1 MNFKFNI
8 LVYCCFIVISC
19 KKDVKKDIYT
29 EESWN
34 NINSKLI
41 GEKQIDTLRNGNLI
55 VYNKFGFEVYDN
67 KTLNLLQNQSLK
79 FSYSIDD
86 NLFNFKT
93 TVIDNYLITFRKLN
107 NVESV
112 FMVYNFN
119 NNYVSE
125 AILNIDTISKI
136 SKNNFNCN
144 LSKIPNKNGTFD
156 LLVEYYIND
165 KFILY
170 TMNFE
175 QLFNRFNNNNS
186 SCIKFVS
193 DFSNV
198 ADQFPKFMKIRN
210 IYTDINDYIIAT
222 SDLEFA
228 NDFGGLVI
236 DRKGN
241 LIADLPIK
249 GNYFYLKNKLYGI
262 KYHVLDEY
270 TSNYLSFNR
279 LQIPDNLIPEL
290 EDIKPLN
297 NKTLYYLNN
306 DKLVTLN
313 ENGLF
318 FDVKTYRLLSGFN
331 LKLQTTD
338 YTFVSN
344 NVNDIFYIKN
354 PSLK

>member
-34 NINSKLI
+34 NINSKLV
-41 GEKQIDTLRNGNLI
+41 GKKQIDTLRNGNLI

-93 TVIDNYLITFRKLN
+93 TVIDNYLITFRRLN

-125 AILNIDTISKI
+125 TILNLDTLSGI
-136 SKNNFNCN
+136 SKNNFSCN
-144 LSKIPNKNGTFD
+144 LSRTSNKNGTFD
-156 LLVEYYIND
+156 LLVEYYINE

-170 TMNFE
+170 TINFE
-175 QLFNRFNNNNS
+175 QLFNRFNNSNS

-210 IYTDINDYIIAT
+210 IYTDINDHIIAT
-222 SDLEFA
+222 SNLEFA
-228 NDFGGLVI
+228 IDFGGLVI
-236 DRKGN
+236 DRKGS
-241 LIADLPIK
+241 LIADLPTK

-262 KYHVLDEY
+262 KYYVLDEY
-270 TSNYLSFNR
+270 TSNYLLYNS
-279 LQIPDNLIPEL
+279 LQIPYNLIPKSEN
-290 EDIKPLN
+290 IKPLN
-297 NKTLYYLNN
+297 NKTLFYLNN
-306 DKLVTLN
+306 DKLVSFN
-313 ENGLF
+313 ENGLM
-318 FDVKTYRLLSGFN
+318 FDVKTYRLLSGFD

-344 NVNDIFYIKN
+344 KENDIFYIKN
-354 PSLK
+354 SSLK